1 MIKKCLVN
9 IGVPLGFILS
19 LIVFLLYSNVVLN
32 GVICNSVIYGYMI
45 NLSSNFAQ
53 TCDLR
58 QQLKLASRLQ
68 FDLQDTVDWNRKWL
82 VDFSAWKTQLFQLIL
97 TITALLLMP
106 KRISLCLMKDNLL
119 GC

>member
-1 MIKKCLVN
+1 MIKKCLIN

-68 FDLQDTVDWNRKWL
+68 FDLQDTVDWNRKHL
-82 VDFSAWKTQLFQLIL
+82 SYFNNRRIQLISFYRFNNSGA
-97 TITALLLMP
+97 IDVKMDGLL
-106 KRISLCLMKDNLL
+106 SLAEIIF
-119 GC
+119 